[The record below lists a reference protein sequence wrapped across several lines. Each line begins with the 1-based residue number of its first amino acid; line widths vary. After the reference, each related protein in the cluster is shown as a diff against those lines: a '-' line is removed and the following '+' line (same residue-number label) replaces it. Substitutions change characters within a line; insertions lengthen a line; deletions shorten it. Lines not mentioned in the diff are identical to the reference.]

1 MQKTTTQFI
10 KELKSIMTQ
19 PLCLSK
25 PPVYLDIAY
34 DKKVSSEMLYS
45 DEYFLP
51 PNDPL
56 IQIQAVILQTMQS
69 GPFEFTRLG
78 INELL
83 KSYLKCVNKENEE
96 PCTRCYFEG
105 IYQLYLFGLLE
116 SYPYTELFWEYLN
129 QCFDSVSDFL
139 IKHMLVY
146 ACQEFLSK
154 VSLMGKKAAQKN
166 LPTGS
171 LQHSF
176 HKIEIWA
183 RTNGFL
189 DLADNAKNYRFNLE
203 II

>member
-1 MQKTTTQFI
+1 MLKTTTQFI
-10 KELKSIMTQ
+10 KELKAIMTQ

-25 PPVYLDIAY
+25 SPAYLDIAF
-34 DKKVSSEMLYS
+34 DKNISSEMLYS
-45 DEYFLP
+45 DECFLP

-69 GPFEFTRLG
+69 GPFEYTRLG

-83 KSYLKCVNKENEE
+83 KSYLKCVNKENAE

-105 IYQLYLFGLLE
+105 LYQLYLFSLLE
-116 SYPYTELFWEYLN
+116 SYPYTELFWEYFN
-129 QCFDSVSDFL
+129 QCFDSVGNYL
-139 IKHMLVY
+139 IKNMLVF
-146 ACQEFLSK
+146 ACEEFLHK
-154 VSLMGKKAAQKN
+154 VSLMGTKAAQKN

-171 LQHSF
+171 LQHTF

-183 RTNGFL
+183 RTNGFFE
-189 DLADNAKNYRFNLE
+189 LADKAKNYRFNLE